1 VIERYA
7 LVRGRIRQELE
18 ALRKIVERAER
29 ALGLALTQPE
39 QKEFY
44 LDSVALSLHDFYV
57 GLERVF
63 QHVAS
68 QVDRG
73 VPSGHDSHRELLHQ
87 MTLEIPE
94 IRPALLSSRTA
105 TALDEYLRFR
115 HIVRNVYAFQ
125 FDDQR
130 IQGLVQRL
138 RPCFDQ
144 TKADL
149 DAFADF
155 LARLGREVQDD

>member
-7 LVRGRIRQELE
+7 LVRGRIRQESD
-18 ALRKIVERAER
+18 ALQRILERAER
-29 ALGLALTQPE
+29 AMELALSQPE

-44 LDSVALSLHDFYV
+44 LDSVALNLHDFYV

-63 QHVAS
+63 QYVAS
-68 QVDRG
+68 QVDRSS
-73 VPSGHDSHRELLHQ
+73 PSGHDSHRELLHQ

-94 IRPALLSSRTA
+94 IRPAVLSSQTA
-105 TALDEYLRFR
+105 AALDEYLRFR
-115 HIVRNVYAFQ
+115 HIVRNVYSFQ

-138 RPCFDQ
+138 RPCFRQ

-149 DAFADF
+149 DAFSEF
-155 LARLGREVQDD
+155 LARLS